1 MKIILKLSLLLIL
14 ITQSFGAKY
23 THDDFHKD
31 ITEIESEMKNMS
43 NKLII
48 IETKVENYDSTTKK
62 ILDKDYTLAKII
74 ENLSYGAY
82 IMIVLVIGF
91 FIWFCQFIGRSV
103 TKLEDNYHGKYS
115 DLESRYNNKF
125 QALEEKADRI
135 ITKALSTPSSS
146 KEEASTNS
154 TDPF

>member
-1 MKIILKLSLLLIL
+1 
-14 ITQSFGAKY
+14 
-23 THDDFHKD
+23 
-31 ITEIESEMKNMS
+31 
-43 NKLII
+43 LII